1 MKKEN
6 EGGAGG
12 VDGRGRGRRR
22 EEGNKKGVKQGKEQR
37 EESSV
42 LLKTGGQT
50 VGNWLGLQ
58 GLKERFKERAMESKL
73 TDSGGG
79 RERDDWGKT

>member
-22 EEGNKKGVKQGKEQR
+22 EEGNKKGVKQGKE
-37 EESSV
+37 
-42 LLKTGGQT
+42 
-50 VGNWLGLQ
+50 
-58 GLKERFKERAMESKL
+58 
-73 TDSGGG
+73 
-79 RERDDWGKT
+79 